1 MISSYADVLEGYDGA
16 SFAGVQAFKPFAKH
30 FGACDSNGA
39 CALTP
44 KIASLMNSLALV
56 GKLAGTL
63 IVGPLTEKLGHKKT
77 MFFTCSTQILGVIV
91 QVTSKT
97 VAQFTVSRILIYIAV
112 GLVENVTPTYQS
124 EISPGALRG
133 FFVGSIQLFLT
144 FGSLIAGI
152 VNNEMAKS
160 TTQAGWMTASALQA
174 LPAGIIIVGLPFTPE
189 SPRWLLSK
197 DRGDEA
203 LAILGKLR
211 PAKDVQDG
219 MVNIELTAIGDDQ
232 MQQVESGAKK
242 EPWSSLFK
250 GTNLRRTLIATGIM
264 ALQQLTGA
272 INNGVSVVTAIIG
285 MILFDTVGR
294 RSVTFYGCIL
304 QAVFLCLIGALG
316 AKTDRSA
323 SDTDGMVA
331 SFIIYAAILHMSLGP
346 AAYITAAEI
355 GTSTLRE
362 KTMSFSTA
370 VNVIVGFIVVSTTPY
385 LMNPAYADLGA
396 NLGYVWG
403 GFSAL
408 GAVWIWLCLPEL
420 KDRTLEETDEIFTAG
435 LPAWKF
441 KGYQTSSP
449 RSAVA
454 MFPGN
459 GDLSDMPKDTALEL
473 ETAKKA

>member
-1 MISSYADVLEGYDGA
+1 ML
-16 SFAGVQAFKPFAKH
+16 
-30 FGACDSNGA
+30 
-39 CALTP
+39 
-44 KIASLMNSLALV
+44 
-56 GKLAGTL
+56 
-63 IVGPLTEKLGHKKT
+63 
-77 MFFTCSTQILGVIV
+77 FTCSTQILGVIAV

-124 EISPGALRG
+124 EISPAALRG

-219 MVNIELTAIGDDQ
+219 MVSIELTAIGDDQ

-264 ALQQLTGA
+264 ALQQLTGVTFSSSYGPTFYKQVGLGKMAFAYAA

-355 GTSTLRE
+355 GTSSLRE